1 MLVLDR
7 RAPGDAAAA
16 AGGMSRRAVMRGLG
30 LGAGAVLLGGC
41 GGPGGPAGSAPG
53 RIQARDQR
61 GRAIEL
67 DGPARRIVTI
77 VIPAA
82 SLLVALDSGPGRLV
96 GVNSSGA
103 QAIRQGI
110 LGEMF
115 PAAVA
120 IPGDVAD
127 QSFAPNVE
135 TILGL
140 DPDLVIQW
148 GDRGSEI
155 IAPLESAGLTVAGLS
170 YGTQADLET
179 WIELFGT
186 LIGRRERARLLVD
199 RMHQRLDAL
208 RARVTATAVTTA
220 TRPRI
225 LYLYQ
230 ARGGLKVG
238 GGGTY
243 NDFYIDLVGG
253 VNPAAGLPDQPAVD
267 PEQVLA
273 WDPDVILVGNFDA
286 ATPADVYDVAAWRG
300 LSAVRRRRV
309 YKIPLGGYRW
319 DPPCQESPL
328 MWSWL
333 HALAHPDAD
342 PSAGRALRAAMV
354 EEYQL
359 LYGHALTDGQID
371 RILMTE
377 QNAVSAHYEMF
388 RA

>member
-7 RAPGDAAAA
+7 RARGGVANH
-16 AGGMSRRAVMRGLG
+16 AGGVSRRAVVRGLG
-30 LGAGAVLLGGC
+30 LAAGAVVLGGC
-41 GGPGGPAGSAPG
+41 GGAGGPTGSTPG

-61 GRAIEL
+61 GRPIEL

-96 GVNSSGA
+96 GVNSSAA

-115 PAAVA
+115 PAAA
-120 IPGDVAD
+120 GIRGDVAD

-155 IAPLESAGLTVAGLS
+155 IAPLESAGLTVVELS

-179 WIELFGT
+179 WIGLFGT
-186 LIGRRERARLLVD
+186 LIDRPARARLLVD

-208 RARVTATAVTTA
+208 RARVTATAGS
-220 TRPRI
+220 RPKI

-253 VNPAAGLPDQPAVD
+253 VNPAVGLPDQPSVD

-300 LSAVRRRRV
+300 MSAVRERRV

-333 HALAHPDAD
+333 HAVAHPDAD
-342 PSAGRALRAAMV
+342 PAAGRALRAAMV
-354 EEYQL
+354 DEYRL
-359 LYGHALTDGQID
+359 LYGHSLTDPQID
-371 RILMTE
+371 RILMIE
-377 QNAVSAHYEMF
+377 QNAASAHYEMF